1 MSYLK
6 ATADYALTLIN
17 EGDLWSEC
25 FIGLYVDANHNKK
38 PPCKA
43 DDGHMVTVDGV
54 LGTFMGM
61 DWSKKKQGI
70 VTTNSGESESVA
82 WSRAIKTAIKWVA
95 VMEKTTTNA
104 VPIRGYND
112 NEAVRI
118 AFTHGSSAKMA
129 HMTRHAGV
137 HFEFVRSIGLIPRH
151 IDGEDNL
158 SDMFNKILGAK
169 RLRCSDL
176 TSSPGIHVLP

>member
-1 MSYLK
+1 MVTTKKLHLKSIVHELLWFLAGDTNVAYLQENGVRIWNDWADDELRHFMSYLK
-6 ATADYALTLIN
+6 ATADYALTLIS

-43 DDGHMVTVDGV
+43 DDGHMVTVEGV

-82 WSRAIKTAIKWVA
+82 WSRAIKTAIKWTA
-95 VMEKTTTNA
+95 VME
-104 VPIRGYND
+104 
-112 NEAVRI
+112 
-118 AFTHGSSAKMA
+118 
-129 HMTRHAGV
+129 
-137 HFEFVRSIGLIPRH
+137 
-151 IDGEDNL
+151 
-158 SDMFNKILGAK
+158 
-169 RLRCSDL
+169 
-176 TSSPGIHVLP
+176 